1 MVEEENNLVFVLIGE
16 YELSGVVI
24 FSLLFPILKCN
35 HLFVATLQMKSK
47 ALLLL
52 ERLPCLVLNLQ
63 TLYGYLPLLTRDK
76 VEH

>member
-16 YELSGVVI
+16 YEVSGVVV
-24 FSLLFPILKCN
+24 FSVTFPILKSN
-35 HLFVATLQMKSK
+35 HLFVVTLQMKSK

-63 TLYGYLPLLTRDK
+63 TLYGYLRLLT
-76 VEH
+76 